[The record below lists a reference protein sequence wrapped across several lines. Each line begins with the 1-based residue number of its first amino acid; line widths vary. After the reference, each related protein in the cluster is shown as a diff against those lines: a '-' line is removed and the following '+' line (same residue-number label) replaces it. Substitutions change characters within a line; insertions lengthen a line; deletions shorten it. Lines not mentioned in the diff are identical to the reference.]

1 MALRFLSKLAPR
13 YVEPALRSRVGVKAL
28 KSSYKAYERLPSVW
42 NRVPRIT
49 VYRGVSKDHHY
60 FDLAKE
66 GVIVPRNF
74 LGTTDIDMHNYGTSN
89 SALTSWTRSKAVAAT
104 HAGEDGVIL
113 EASVPG
119 NRIGWSPD
127 VWYEQEVLVRGMICD
142 AKVSV
147 LKPNPKL

>member
-1 MALRFLSKLAPR
+1 MALRLISR
-13 YVEPALRSRVGVKAL
+13 YVEPALRTKAGVKAL
-28 KSSYKAYERLPSVW
+28 KYGYKAYERSTSIW
-42 NRVPRIT
+42 KRVPRIT

-60 FDLAKE
+60 FNLAKE
-66 GVIVPRNF
+66 GIVVPRNL

-89 SALTSWTRSKAVAAT
+89 SALSSWTRNKAVAET
-104 HAGEDGVIL
+104 HAGEDGIVL

-127 VWYEQEVLVRGMICD
+127 IWYEQEVLVRGITC
-142 AKVSV
+142 ASKVSV